1 MWKGWKVHGS
11 TWPTPSLE
19 VVAATVSLLL
29 RHLTWNG
36 KRLLGAMV
44 LNRLD
49 VELAPTRLDVDVCH
63 AAIDNSFF
71 CLPGAQ
77 HGDDFTSAT
86 A

>member
-1 MWKGWKVHGS
+1 MA
-11 TWPTPSLE
+11 WPTASLE
-19 VVAATVSLLL
+19 VVAAMVSLLL
-29 RHLTWNG
+29 RHLTSNG

-63 AAIDNSFF
+63 AAIDNSSF
-71 CLPGAQ
+71 CQPGSQ

>member
-1 MWKGWKVHGS
+1 MA
-11 TWPTPSLE
+11 WPTASLE
-19 VVAATVSLLL
+19 VVAAMVSLLL

-63 AAIDNSFF
+63 AAVDNSSS
-71 CLPGAQ
+71 CQPGSQ
-77 HGDDFTSAT
+77 HGHDFTSAT